1 MFVCPPSPNYH
12 ALGPFASR
20 DSLAKLIGRKF
31 IVLFSLGQPKVS
43 LSFGPSYAEKG
54 KNITLPVCHV
64 TGFPPPKITWR
75 KVHDHF
81 MQSRAFVKGGQ
92 FSIITVQK
100 KKILVCTNA
109 FAVTQLNVIELPY
122 FTVSP
127 PAQFEVNENLTLSIS
142 CQADGFP
149 TPTVTW
155 LKGNSQ
161 LPSGRSMVSDDGTL
175 TIWGTKKG
183 DSGTYNCVASSGKFF
198 RKAIASMK
206 LTVKGSKVITHL
218 IVTRITKLA

>member
-1 MFVCPPSPNYH
+1 M
-12 ALGPFASR
+12 
-20 DSLAKLIGRKF
+20 GRKF
-31 IVLFSLGQPKVS
+31 IILFSLGQPKVS

-100 KKILVCTNA
+100 KKDSGLYKCQASNHLGYA
-109 FAVTQLNVIELPY
+109 FAVAQLNVIELPY

-149 TPTVTW
+149 SSKVTW

-175 TIWGTKKG
+175 TIWDTKKG

>member
-1 MFVCPPSPNYH
+1 MFVCLVGCPPSPNSH

-20 DSLAKLIGRKF
+20 DSLANLIGRKL

-43 LSFGPSYAEKG
+43 LPFGPSYAEKG

-75 KVHDHF
+75 KVHDDF

-100 KKILVCTNA
+100 KKDSGLYKCQASNHLGYA

-149 TPTVTW
+149 TPKVTW
-155 LKGNSQ
+155 LKGNRQ

-175 TIWGTKKG
+175 TIWDTKKG
-183 DSGTYNCVASSGKFF
+183 DSGTYNCV
-198 RKAIASMK
+198 
-206 LTVKGSKVITHL
+206 GSRVNFL
-218 IVTRITKLA
+218 ERQLLL